1 MRICEW
7 NQQAWGWTGK
17 EENPYG
23 FQTPQSPQKKLS
35 PDERYPRLE
44 TLSSWSRGVQ
54 GIKRYSGSQFPYCSR
69 LILLNPSSVG
79 AIASMN

>member
-44 TLSSWSRGVQ
+44 TLSSWSEVC
-54 GIKRYSGSQFPYCSR
+54 KEF
-69 LILLNPSSVG
+69 N
-79 AIASMN
+79 AIAAHSSHIVLA